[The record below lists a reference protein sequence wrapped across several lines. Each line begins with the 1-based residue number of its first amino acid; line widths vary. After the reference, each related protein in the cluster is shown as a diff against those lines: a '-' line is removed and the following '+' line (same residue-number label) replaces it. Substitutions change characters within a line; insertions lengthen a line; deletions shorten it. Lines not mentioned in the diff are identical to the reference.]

1 MIRGEIWWADF
12 GIPFGS
18 EPGFY
23 RPVII
28 IQSDKFNKSAMNT
41 AVVVPLSTN
50 ILLADFPGNVLIK
63 KELSNLSK
71 DSVAVVP

>member
-50 ILLADFPGNVLIK
+50 ILLQIFREMFL
-63 KELSNLSK
+63 
-71 DSVAVVP
+71 